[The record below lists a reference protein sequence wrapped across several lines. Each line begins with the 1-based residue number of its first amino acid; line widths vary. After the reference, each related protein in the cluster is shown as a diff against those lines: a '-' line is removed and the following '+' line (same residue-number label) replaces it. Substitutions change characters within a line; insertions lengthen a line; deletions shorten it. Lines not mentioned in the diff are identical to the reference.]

1 MNKRDLYKIIDTLI
15 ETRISKLVPMLVEH
29 EVNRLIR
36 ENSTQSTPQVNK
48 TPVFQSSTIQRG
60 SLKEDYASLING
72 HSAPAIKGHF
82 DESLSATGN
91 ATIPNHSTQSSS
103 TTSQIVRGHD
113 GTPIDTSR
121 PEISKIMNVINK
133 DYSGMMKELNR
144 KKSSSGY
151 MPES

>member
-36 ENSTQSTPQVNK
+36 ENSTQSTHQVNK
-48 TPVFQSSTIQRG
+48 TPVSQSSTTQRG

-72 HSAPAIKGHF
+72 YSAPAIKGHS
-82 DESLSATGN
+82 DESLSVSGN
-91 ATIPNHSTQSSS
+91 ATIEHN
-103 TTSQIVRGHD
+103 SQIVRGHD